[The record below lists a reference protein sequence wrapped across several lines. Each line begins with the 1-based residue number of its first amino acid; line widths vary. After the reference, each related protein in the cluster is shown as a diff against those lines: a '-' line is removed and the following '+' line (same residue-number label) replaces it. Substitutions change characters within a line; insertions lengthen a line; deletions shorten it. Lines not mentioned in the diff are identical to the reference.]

1 MLGLQDS
8 GGRLGQQVRSMMRSL
23 QDLKHLRRTC
33 TATPPAGPPPAG
45 PPPARPRACKLLI
58 AQRER
63 RARLRV
69 SDASEASSSDSA
81 CCLSGTLEDED
92 GRASSSPS
100 SERSLELDSDY
111 SEGSWPDEGVVLR
124 RSRNVRVSSVA
135 CLRTNQIVT
144 PPGPRPRP
152 KSTSDACLERW
163 TAFEVAGG
171 SEDWTTALL
180 TRGRN
185 RQPLVL
191 GDNSFADLVQN
202 WMDLPDL
209 PDLPSEPT
217 VPKPSS
223 GRHLAKDLLINV
235 KRRLAGISRGAGVW
249 KKTSDSPRSNRAA
262 VVPKRLSCPVDV
274 PRKVPFFHKSHLGLD
289 MDHERDMD
297 FYRFTGLM
305 KTGNRQPIMGSD
317 IIGYI

>member
-8 GGRLGQQVRSMMRSL
+8 GCHLGEQVRSMMRSL

-33 TATPPAGPPPAG
+33 VAAPPSGPPA
-45 PPPARPRACKLLI
+45 ARPRACKLLI

-63 RARLRV
+63 RGARLRV

-81 CCLSGTLEDED
+81 CCLMGPLEDEE
-92 GRASSSPS
+92 GSASSSPS

-111 SEGSWPDEGVVLR
+111 SEGSWLDEGVVLR

-135 CLRTNQIVT
+135 CLRTNQISA
-144 PPGPRPRP
+144 PACPRPRP

-163 TAFEVAGG
+163 TAFEAPGEAEG
-171 SEDWTTALL
+171 WTAALL

-202 WMDLPDL
+202 WMDLPDY
-209 PDLPSEPT
+209 PSDST
-217 VPKPSS
+217 VPKPTS
-223 GRHLAKDLLINV
+223 GRRLAKDLLV
-235 KRRLAGISRGAGVW
+235 SMKRRLVGISRGTGAW
-249 KKTSDSPRSNRAA
+249 KKTSDPAQSNR
-262 VVPKRLSCPVDV
+262 VTMQPKRLSCPVDV
-274 PRKVPFFHKSHLGLD
+274 PRKVPFFHKSHLGL
-289 MDHERDMD
+289 HEIDTN
-297 FYRFTGLM
+297 FYRFTALM
-305 KTGNRQPIMGSD
+305 KTGNRQPILCND